1 MAARKKSVSIFKNI
15 HAQAAKK
22 EACYTDLRNVYTS
35 GEGTYLAASA
45 KFFSVGKTGGGGPVL
60 VHPLEKT
67 GRIDLN
73 AKVVN
78 VHKGKVLDM
87 KFSPFNDN
95 FLGTAAEDCKIQL
108 TMIPEGGLTENIS
121 KSDQTLDGHTKKV
134 GHIQFNPAAENV
146 LASGS
151 YDRTVRTWDVAQGE
165 NVSTFEDI
173 QDNIYSL
180 EWDYQG
186 KMLAVTSKDKQ
197 IRLFDPRAPE
207 SVAKREVFDAV
218 KASKCFWCD
227 KDGRRVG
234 AVGYTKKGKR
244 ALRIFDIAKM
254 DAKRPLFNWDI
265 DQASSVFM
273 PYFDYD
279 AKMLYLAGKGEGTI
293 MWFELNDETNKLQK
307 GALQYRNT
315 IPSKGGCWLPK
326 LGVDVLKCELNRFLK
341 LERNQIVPIS
351 LIVPRKVQ
359 GQFQEDIFPPTRAR
373 TASIKAG
380 EFFEGKAPEIT
391 HISMD
396 PAESQE
402 SGPAQVFEKAKS
414 WKEKYDDLAN
424 ENDALKSRI
433 KELETE
439 IAELKS

>member
-1 MAARKKSVSIFKNI
+1 MAARKKSVSIYKNI

-22 EACYTDLRNVYTS
+22 EGCYTDLRNVYTS

-95 FLGTAAEDCKIQL
+95 FLATAAEDCKIGL
-108 TMIPEGGLTENIS
+108 TVIPEGGLTANIS
-121 KSDQTLDGHTKKV
+121 EATQILEGHAKKV
-134 GHIQFNPAAENV
+134 GHIQFNPAANNV
-146 LASGS
+146 LASGA
-151 YDRTVRTWDVAQGE
+151 YDRTVRTWDVETAD
-165 NVSTFEDI
+165 NVNTFEDI
-173 QDNIYSL
+173 TDNIYSL
-180 EWDYQG
+180 EWSYQG

-197 IRLFDPRAPE
+197 IRLFDPRQADAV
-207 SVAKREVFDAV
+207 SQREVFDAV

-244 ALRIFDIAKM
+244 ALRIFDVAKM
-254 DAKRPLFNWDI
+254 DAKRPLFSWDI

-273 PYFDYD
+273 PHFDYD

-326 LGVDVLKCELNRFLK
+326 MGVDVLKCEINRFLK

-359 GQFQEDIFPPTRAR
+359 GQFQEDIYPPTRSR
-373 TASIKAG
+373 TPSIVSS
-380 EFFEGKAPEIT
+380 EFFKGKEAEIV
-391 HISMD
+391 HVSMD
-396 PAESQE
+396 PAE
-402 SGPAQVFEKAKS
+402 GAGDVKAATFEKAKS
-414 WKEKYDDLAN
+414 WKEKYDDLEK
-424 ENDALKSRI
+424 ENGELKSRI